1 MARRILCPK
10 GGEKAASSPFLCVSP
25 FIFAFLRLY
34 SLGLSVCRS
43 LPLTLPLSLSSP
55 PLPLS
60 VSLSLSFSLSQN
72 KRRNADMA
80 RRIVRTKGG

>member
-60 VSLSLSFSLSQN
+60 VSLSLSLSLSLKIKGETQIW
-72 KRRNADMA
+72 
-80 RRIVRTKGG
+80 RIVRTKGG